1 MKNKKLTL
9 LGVTMCSVL
18 LLTTGCGEVA
28 KLKDGKE
35 VVGKIKGY
43 TVTAEDLYA
52 ELKEQGGS
60 RVFVNMIDDYIAN
73 KEIKSNEDAEDYAN
87 SQIEAY
93 KSQYEQQ
100 GQDFN
105 EVLISSGYKNEQQF
119 RDELILSYKKDKVVE
134 NYLKDELTDDEIQN
148 YYDENIFGDMTVR
161 HILIKP
167 DTDTD
172 ASDEDQEKAEEKAKK
187 EAENIIKKLD
197 KGEKFEDLAKEY
209 SDDEGTKEDGGLLE
223 NFSKDS
229 VVTEFWDASVKL
241 KDGEY
246 TKEPVKS
253 EYGYHVILRVSQK
266 AKPKLKEVKDTIEET
281 LVANKLS
288 ADTTL
293 KTTTWV
299 NIRKKYNLNIEDSE
313 IKDGYDSLTK

>member
-105 EVLISSGYKNEQQF
+105 EVLVSSGYKNEQQF

-148 YYDENIFGDMTVR
+148 YYEENIFGDMTVR

-167 DTDTD
+167 DTETD

>member
-105 EVLISSGYKNEQQF
+105 EVLVSSGYKNEQQF

-167 DTDTD
+167 DTETD

-299 NIRKKYNLNIEDSE
+299 NIRKKYNLNIEDSG

>member
-105 EVLISSGYKNEQQF
+105 EVLVSSGYKNEQQF

-167 DTDTD
+167 DTETD

-253 EYGYHVILRVSQK
+253 EYGYHVILRISQK

>member
-1 MKNKKLTL
+1 M
-9 LGVTMCSVL
+9 L

-105 EVLISSGYKNEQQF
+105 EVLVSSGYKNEQQF

-167 DTDTD
+167 DTETD

-299 NIRKKYNLNIEDSE
+299 NIRKKYNLNIEDS
-313 IKDGYDSLTK
+313 

>member
-167 DTDTD
+167 DTETD

>member
-1 MKNKKLTL
+1 
-9 LGVTMCSVL
+9 
-18 LLTTGCGEVA
+18 
-28 KLKDGKE
+28 
-35 VVGKIKGY
+35 
-43 TVTAEDLYA
+43 
-52 ELKEQGGS
+52 
-60 RVFVNMIDDYIAN
+60 MIDDYIAN

-105 EVLISSGYKNEQQF
+105 EVLVSSGYKNEQQF

-167 DTDTD
+167 DTETD

-197 KGEKFEDLAKEY
+197 KGEKFEDLAKKY

>member
-105 EVLISSGYKNEQQF
+105 EVLVSSGYKNEQQF

-167 DTDTD
+167 DTETD

-197 KGEKFEDLAKEY
+197 KGEKFEDLAKKY

-253 EYGYHVILRVSQK
+253 EYGYHIILRVSQK

>member
-105 EVLISSGYKNEQQF
+105 EVLVSSGYKNEQQF

-167 DTDTD
+167 DTETD

-313 IKDGYDSLTK
+313 IKNGYDSLTK

>member
-60 RVFVNMIDDYIAN
+60 RVFVNMIDDYIPN

-105 EVLISSGYKNEQQF
+105 EVLVSSGYKNEQQF

-167 DTDTD
+167 DTETD

>member
-105 EVLISSGYKNEQQF
+105 EVLVSSGYKNEQQF

-167 DTDTD
+167 DTETD

-229 VVTEFWDASVKL
+229 VVTEFWDASYNL

>member
-105 EVLISSGYKNEQQF
+105 EVLVSSGYKNEQQF

-167 DTDTD
+167 DTETD
-172 ASDEDQEKAEEKAKK
+172 ASDKDQEKAEEKAKK
-187 EAENIIKKLD
+187 EAKNIIKKLD

>member
-105 EVLISSGYKNEQQF
+105 EVLVSSGYKNEQQF

-167 DTDTD
+167 DTETD

-197 KGEKFEDLAKEY
+197 KGEKFKDLAKEY

>member
-105 EVLISSGYKNEQQF
+105 EVLVSSGYKNEQQF

-167 DTDTD
+167 DTETD

-299 NIRKKYNLNIEDSE
+299 NIRKKYNLNIEDSK

>member
-105 EVLISSGYKNEQQF
+105 EVLVSSGYKNEQQF

-167 DTDTD
+167 DTETD
-172 ASDEDQEKAEEKAKK
+172 ASDEDQEQAEEKAKK

>member
-105 EVLISSGYKNEQQF
+105 EVLVSSGYKNEQQF

-167 DTDTD
+167 DTETAVSYTHLDVYKR
-172 ASDEDQEKAEEKAKK
+172 QEK
-187 EAENIIKKLD
+187 
-197 KGEKFEDLAKEY
+197 Y
-209 SDDEGTKEDGGLLE
+209 RVLL
-223 NFSKDS
+223 
-229 VVTEFWDASVKL
+229 L
-241 KDGEY
+241 KS
-246 TKEPVKS
+246 P
-253 EYGYHVILRVSQK
+253 
-266 AKPKLKEVKDTIEET
+266 PM
-281 LVANKLS
+281 VAF
-288 ADTTL
+288 
-293 KTTTWV
+293 
-299 NIRKKYNLNIEDSE
+299 
-313 IKDGYDSLTK
+313 G

>member
-52 ELKEQGGS
+52 KLKEQGGS

-105 EVLISSGYKNEQQF
+105 EVLVSSGYKNEQQF

-167 DTDTD
+167 DTETD

-266 AKPKLKEVKDTIEET
+266 AKPKLKEVKDTIKET